1 MYNKKWKA
9 WEAPSYEE
17 SLLIWYREPF
27 NRENPQALYML
38 ADDALSRVERGKGTA
53 EAVWQMEKAADLG
66 LAQAALAMGQMF
78 QHGWAVHRSGRMARR
93 WYEKAA

>member
-17 SLLIWYREPF
+17 SLLIWCREPF

-66 LAQAALAMGQMF
+66 LAQAADVPAWLGGSPQRQDGPQM
-78 QHGWAVHRSGRMARR
+78 V
-93 WYEKAA
+93 